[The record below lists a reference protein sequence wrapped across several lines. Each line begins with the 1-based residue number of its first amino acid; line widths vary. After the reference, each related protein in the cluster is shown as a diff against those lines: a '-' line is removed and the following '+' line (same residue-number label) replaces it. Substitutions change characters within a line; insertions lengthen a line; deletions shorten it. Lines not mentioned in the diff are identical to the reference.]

1 MNNIIQGKQYIV
13 ARAWNIIILTF
24 DLRCDV
30 LDSGSDLNI
39 YQVNRC
45 NRNQFYT
52 FNFRVR

>member
-30 LDSGSDLNI
+30 LDSGSNLNI

-45 NRNQFYT
+45 NIAVLNHS
-52 FNFRVR
+52 